1 MRQLAQLVV
10 SALLILLSACSSN
23 PQLATPK
30 LEQKGVLKVHP
41 GLLGLPVPPELRE
54 PEEKRITRVDS
65 TGDVQT
71 QVTGKREDK
80 KDITPPSSLGSFYFD
95 LNDAKIKPEHMRLVE
110 DHARKL
116 AANRKALLR
125 IEGHADE
132 RGPDGYNKVLGMKR
146 AAAVKQALTSKGV
159 KAQQLKLVSYGKSRP
174 KVKGH
179 DESSWAE
186 NRRADLIYER
196 E

>member
-1 MRQLAQLVV
+1 MRHLAKFLIP
-10 SALLILLSACSSN
+10 ALLVLLSACSSN
-23 PQLATPK
+23 PQMVTPK

-41 GLLGLPVPPELRE
+41 GLLGQPVPPELRE

-65 TGDVQT
+65 TGDGQT
-71 QVTGKREDK
+71 QVVVKTAGKND
-80 KDITPPSSLGSFYFD
+80 TPPSSLGSFYFD
-95 LNDAKIKPEHMRLVE
+95 LNDAKIKPEHMNLAE
-110 DHARKL
+110 EHARKL
-116 AANRKALLR
+116 AANRKAVLR

-159 KAQQLKLVSYGKSRP
+159 KARQLKLVSYGKSRP

-186 NRRADLIYER
+186 NRRAELIYER